1 MAKAKK
7 RAGKK
12 AVKKKRKMVRRKPA
26 AKKRSVPKRKP
37 AAAASPALAPVA
49 PRPVLI
55 PGAWPFPMGS
65 KP

>member
-7 RAGKK
+7 RAGRK
-12 AVKKKRKMVRRKPA
+12 AVKKKRKVIRRKPA
-26 AKKRSVPKRKP
+26 ARKRGVPKRKP
-37 AAAASPALAPVA
+37 AAAAGPAPAA

>member
-7 RAGKK
+7 RAGRK
-12 AVKKKRKMVRRKPA
+12 AVKKKRKVIR
-26 AKKRSVPKRKP
+26 RKP
-37 AAAASPALAPVA
+37 AAAAGPAPAPASAPAPAA